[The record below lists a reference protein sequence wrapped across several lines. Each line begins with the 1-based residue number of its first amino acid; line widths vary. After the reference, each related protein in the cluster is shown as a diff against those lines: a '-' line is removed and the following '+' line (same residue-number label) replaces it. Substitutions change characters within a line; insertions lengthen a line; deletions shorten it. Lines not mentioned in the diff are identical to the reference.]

1 MSLQRPIGT
10 WGLLSDTGDVQ
21 SKMLLHTCACACGL
35 VWSVGTAWAASIP
48 RFISFCIHWALFAV
62 RIQPGLI
69 LLNQLFRA
77 TLLLCHTSGQFSS
90 DETCQTCH
98 EYKLDMFHP
107 KRTRRTPATRILMAA
122 NTNCFTDCTLCYQQG
137 TKWCKPPAGGGFG
150 CDTGKILQVFD
161 RWPYDQ
167 SCNLFCSCT
176 FQTSTWSVDPRVSD
190 EVLGNVPRSIQRRC
204 QNQHA
209 CVDSHGKL
217 FPKRIWS
224 FWWQSHK
231 GHQRAIFGGTWEQWS
246 FHQFLCLQVW
256 WRPCQLCLH
265 GRWLSRQLRR
275 LRKGIL
281 VWRVSRWL
289 WRACISCLWCWWS
302 EDWGPGERT
311 YVHQWCA
318 RHRQRRSSFGRAGA
332 GYCWKYVMLLGYR
345 SNKFL
350 RLLGAFSHSA
360 VGEQEV
366 GELARNHGRRRLEAG
381 GRCCA
386 RCPKSHSQGSECCK
400 RCHWCM

>member
-161 RWPYDQ
+161 R
-167 SCNLFCSCT
+167 
-176 FQTSTWSVDPRVSD
+176 
-190 EVLGNVPRSIQRRC
+190 
-204 QNQHA
+204 
-209 CVDSHGKL
+209 
-217 FPKRIWS
+217 
-224 FWWQSHK
+224 
-231 GHQRAIFGGTWEQWS
+231 
-246 FHQFLCLQVW
+246 
-256 WRPCQLCLH
+256 
-265 GRWLSRQLRR
+265 
-275 LRKGIL
+275 
-281 VWRVSRWL
+281 
-289 WRACISCLWCWWS
+289 
-302 EDWGPGERT
+302 
-311 YVHQWCA
+311 
-318 RHRQRRSSFGRAGA
+318 
-332 GYCWKYVMLLGYR
+332 
-345 SNKFL
+345 
-350 RLLGAFSHSA
+350 
-360 VGEQEV
+360 
-366 GELARNHGRRRLEAG
+366 
-381 GRCCA
+381 
-386 RCPKSHSQGSECCK
+386 
-400 RCHWCM
+400 